1 MRGTAYSQSSEPG
14 HWRPTPPNTDAR
26 PKFGIYQPFSGAELL
41 DLPVAPPPELGSPA
55 YLALVA
61 ETRSV
66 GSANSKERT
75 EAQTAT
81 AQFFASQISSLN
93 FLDLAI
99 RLLAARPAPQDI
111 WDSARTMALM
121 SFALSDSYVLYSR
134 AKERFHFWRPI
145 TAIQQGGFGVTR
157 DPDWQPLIE
166 TPEHPEHPSAHAT
179 ECMAGATV
187 LRLVLGSNPQPITYV
202 ATDAFFQPSRDYP
215 SLMALAN
222 ECADSRVWAG
232 AHFRTANDA
241 GQKLGEAIGVYVVG
255 HLLRPLNENK

>member
-1 MRGTAYSQSSEPG
+1 M
-14 HWRPTPPNTDAR
+14 
-26 PKFGIYQPFSGAELL
+26 
-41 DLPVAPPPELGSPA
+41 PELGSSA

-66 GSANSKERT
+66 GSAASKDRT
-75 EAQTAT
+75 EAQTAA
-81 AQFFASQISSLN
+81 AQFFASQASSLN
-93 FLDLAI
+93 FLDLAV
-99 RLLAARPAPQDI
+99 RLLAARPGAQDI

-121 SFALSDSYVLYSR
+121 SITLSDSYILYVR

-145 TAIQQGGFGVTR
+145 TAIRRGGFGVSP
-157 DPDWQPLIE
+157 DPAWQPLVQ

-187 LRLVLGSNPQPITYV
+187 LRLVLGSDVQPITYV

-215 SLMALAN
+215 SLTALAN
-222 ECADSRVWAG
+222 DCAASRLWAG

-241 GQKLGEAIGVYVVG
+241 GQKLGQMLGVYVVDN
-255 HLLRPLNENK
+255 LLRPLGENK